1 MQDFFSE
8 CVRTRFLTQP
18 NKANTVSPSH
28 PASRDVNMIETGEER
43 WVPVNAVVQPPQIA
57 PLPLLGDAPAV
68 GTGGV
73 AFSSVQRWSG
83 MDEGNHQV
91 LVDDDL
97 ISVEACA
104 GILEGQRRALDHH
117 QVCDFWYLEC

>member
-1 MQDFFSE
+1 
-8 CVRTRFLTQP
+8 
-18 NKANTVSPSH
+18 
-28 PASRDVNMIETGEER
+28 MIETGEER
-43 WVPVNAVVQPPQIA
+43 WVPVVNVVVPPPQIV

-83 MDEGNHQV
+83 MEEGNHQV

-97 ISVEACA
+97 ISVEGLCLSV
-104 GILEGQRRALDHH
+104 LE
-117 QVCDFWYLEC
+117 F